1 MAAFETEEI
10 VFREIEGRA
19 LAGRLYRP
27 QGENHPLL
35 IDVHGGAWTSGDR
48 MNNAVIHEALAARG
62 IGVFAVD
69 FRMPPEA
76 RYPAALQDVNHAIR
90 WLKLHAV
97 KLGSRPELV
106 GGIGTSSGAH
116 LLVLNALLPEDA
128 RWSSGGPGLP
138 GAALPFVVACWPILD
153 PLARLRM
160 ARLRN
165 LANLLKAHA
174 EFWPDEEAMA
184 LANPQAV
191 VDRAEFGERP
201 RLLILQGTSDA
212 NVEPARA
219 QLFADAYR
227 AAGGVVDLQMFE
239 GEPHAFM
246 LNKPAPGFARALE
259 LMVSFVRASG
269 A

>member
-1 MAAFETEEI
+1 MAAFDIEDIVYRETE
-10 VFREIEGRA
+10 GRS

-27 QGENHPLL
+27 QGGVFPLL

-48 MNNAVIHEALAARG
+48 LNNAVIHEALAARG
-62 IGVFAVD
+62 IGVFAID

-90 WLKLHAV
+90 WLKHNAG
-97 KLGSRPELV
+97 KLGSQAELV

-128 RWSSGGPGLP
+128 RWRSGESGMP
-138 GAALPFVVACWPILD
+138 GAALPFVIACWPILD

-160 ARLRN
+160 ARQRN
-165 LANLLKAHA
+165 LANLVKAHA

-191 VDRAEFGERP
+191 VERGEPGERP

-219 QLFADAYR
+219 RLFADAYR
-227 AAGGVVDLQMFE
+227 AAGGVVDLQVFE

-259 LMVSFVRASG
+259 LMVSFVRTPG